1 MRRDMRFDRERDR
14 MDGEF
19 HDHTEEGFTLAEV
32 LIVILLLGILSTILL
47 PNLNRSLQES
57 RISGAA
63 DEIVTALEF
72 ARMTA
77 LTSGGDTRVTVDA
90 DADTVLIEQFRPD
103 VDLLGGETE
112 LSESDVEGGSFVI
125 MEYPLDPGTD
135 YQIDFQ
141 DEDRFDGVDIATAQF
156 GAQDYVI
163 FYSLGLPSEGG
174 TISLVSGERNILI
187 TVDPVNGEVTRSD

>member
-90 DADTVLIEQFRPD
+90 DVDTVLIEQFRPD

-112 LSESDVEGGSFVI
+112 LDESDVEGGSFVI

-163 FYSLGLPSEGG
+163 FYPLGLPSEGG